1 MKFSID
7 PALKRLFN
15 EVLRGLEALHE
26 YQHTAKNFLR
36 DNPFSALFIDLG
48 LGKTIIVATLI
59 AELLD
64 EGDWGP
70 WLIIAPKRVARQT
83 WPHEFKEWRHI
94 AHISNRSPFDK
105 QYRKAL
111 KDAAKLKVDFERK
124 AMLIDEPD
132 FVRPGTRK
140 QEAAFALFHDTFRK
154 KLALIGKQERE
165 RVSHI
170 EIKKAFARNPAIV
183 HIINREQLEHLV
195 AAWGPNRWPYLN
207 VAIDESQSFK
217 NHKSGRFEAMKAV
230 LYRLKRLH
238 LLTAT
243 PAAETYEDLFAQMY
257 LLDRGKRLGTHITH
271 YRERYFRR
279 NRSGYNWKLFP
290 GMEKEIAE
298 KIADICLTMKARDYL
313 DLKEPKTIPVKVHL
327 SPDMMRAYRRAARE
341 AVIHVEEK
349 TITGETAAALQ
360 QKLMQIASGFVY
372 DEKKKAYDLH
382 NAKIETLQEIVEE
395 ANGQPILVSYW
406 HNASRERL
414 KKAFPKAVVMDPDG
428 KCVKDWN
435 AGKIKMMLV
444 QPQSAGAGLNLQ
456 HGGHILVVFDM
467 FFSNELYTQL
477 VGRLAR
483 QGQKDLVLV
492 YLLMAVGTV
501 DEIARVAVIDKEA
514 GQQLLFKLLEEI
526 RAAVHRG
533 EDIPDYEF
541 DDAYDELMTEN
552 LDL

>member
-1 MKFSID
+1 MKFSIKE
-7 PALKRLFN
+7 ALQRQFS
-15 EVLRGLEALHE
+15 EVLRGLEALHV
-26 YQHTAKNFLR
+26 YQLTGKNFLR

-48 LGKTIIVATLI
+48 LGKTVVSGTLI

-64 EGDWGP
+64 EGEWGP

-83 WPHEFKEWRHI
+83 WPHEFREWRHL

-111 KDAAKLKVDFERK
+111 KDAAKKKVDFERK
-124 AMLIDEPD
+124 ALLIDEPD
-132 FVRPGTRK
+132 FVRPGLK
-140 QEAAFALFHDTFRK
+140 SQEATFALFHDTFRK

-165 RVSHI
+165 RVSHG
-170 EIKKAFARNPAIV
+170 EIKKAFERNPAVV
-183 HIINREQLEHLV
+183 HIVNREQVEHLV
-195 AAWGPNRWPYLN
+195 QAWGPNRWPYLHII
-207 VAIDESQSFK
+207 IDESQSFK
-217 NHKSGRFEAMKAV
+217 NHKSGRFAALKAV
-230 LYRLKRLH
+230 RYRLKRLH

-243 PAAETYEDLFAQMY
+243 PAAETYEDLFAQIY
-257 LLDRGKRLGTHITH
+257 LLDQGKRLGVNITR
-271 YRERYFRR
+271 YREAYFRR
-279 NRSGYNWKLFP
+279 DRSGYNWKLFP
-290 GMEKEIAE
+290 GMEQQIAE

-313 DLKEPKTIPVKVHL
+313 DLEEPKTVPVKVHL
-327 SPDMMRAYRRAARE
+327 SPEMMKAYRRAARE
-341 AVIHVEEK
+341 AVIAVEDK
-349 TITGETAAALQ
+349 LISGDTAAALQ

-372 DEKKKAYDLH
+372 DENKKAYDLH
-382 NAKIETLQEIVEE
+382 EAKIETLKELVEE
-395 ANGQPILVSYW
+395 AQGQPILVSYW

-514 GQQLLFKLLEEI
+514 GQQLLFKLLEDI
-526 RAAVHRG
+526 RNAVHRG
-533 EDIPDYEF
+533 EDIPEYEF